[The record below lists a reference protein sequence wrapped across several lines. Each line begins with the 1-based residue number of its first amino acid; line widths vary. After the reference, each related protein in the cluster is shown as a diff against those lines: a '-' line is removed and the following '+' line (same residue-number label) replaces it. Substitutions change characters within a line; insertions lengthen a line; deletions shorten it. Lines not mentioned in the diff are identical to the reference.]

1 MLQSRPM
8 RLTLP
13 ARVALGMVAQMA
25 VFCGALLYLAISADR
40 LSEDLSMVKEGLEP
54 AAEDL
59 RTLVAEIKTHEDF
72 LATGRAADLE
82 RVTRWLPQARIPA
95 RLASDANTLRRV
107 AESRVVHGESG
118 DGLREAAELLGD
130 AVTGTRLLS
139 GSDRPGWID
148 GAARPPTTHA
158 ELFEQALARMGAAL
172 ARSSEHEAIGM
183 ARDLLR
189 VLRHMRAA
197 ILKAHAAAS
206 TARREADHEL
216 FRRRSDA
223 SIALVAVTAGSMVAA
238 LLLLL
243 VSIRAL
249 RPVGDLALAVRRLAA
264 GDYSE
269 VALRSSRELADLS
282 EALNSLAAALRT
294 RETEQERRGEEMMRT
309 ERLAVVG
316 RMASVV
322 AHEVRNPLN
331 SIALNVDLLREMLEA
346 PGRDPS
352 RALEV
357 LRAVQGEVDRLAEIT
372 EEYLRFG
379 RMPKGVMA
387 ACDLGRVVRETRD
400 FMDGEFTAAGIA
412 VRTELTD
419 APLRVRT
426 DEGQMRQAL
435 INILRNAVEAMPD
448 GGTLTLLA
456 GEQGDRIVLS
466 VTDTGVGIPDAFK
479 ERLFEPFATTKPRGT
494 GLGLAFVQQVVQES
508 GGEVSIVSPPGSGTT
523 ITMMLRR
530 S

>member
-1 MLQSRPM
+1 M

-25 VFCGALLYLAISADR
+25 VFCGALLYVAISADR
-40 LSEDLSMVKEGLEP
+40 LSEDLAAVKEGLEP
-54 AAEDL
+54 AVEDL
-59 RTLVAEIKTHEDF
+59 RTLVGEIKTHEDL

-82 RVTRWLPQARIPA
+82 RVTRWLPRTRIPA
-95 RLASDANTLRRV
+95 RIATHANTLRRV
-107 AESRVVHGESG
+107 AGARVARGKAATELVRAADALAECV
-118 DGLREAAELLGD
+118 DGK
-130 AVTGTRLLS
+130 RLLT
-139 GSDRPGWID
+139 GPDRPGWID
-148 GAARPPTTHA
+148 GAARPPATHA
-158 ELFEQALARMGAAL
+158 ALYDEALSRMTAAVGR
-172 ARSSEHEAIGM
+172 ASEHEASGM

-189 VLRHMRAA
+189 VLRHMRAG
-197 ILKAHAAAS
+197 ILKAQVAATA
-206 TARREADHEL
+206 ARRDTDHEL
-216 FRRRSDA
+216 MRRRSDA
-223 SIALVAVTAGSMVAA
+223 SMALVAVTAGGMVAA

-269 VALRSSRELADLS
+269 VAMRSSRELADLS
-282 EALNSLAAALRT
+282 EALNSLAATLRA
-294 RETEQERRGEEMMRT
+294 RETEQERRSEEMMRT

-331 SIALNVDLLREMLEA
+331 SIALNVDLLREMLEG
-346 PGRDPS
+346 PGRDPA
-352 RALEV
+352 RALDV

-387 ACDLGRVVRETRD
+387 ACDLGRVLRETRD
-400 FMDGEFTAAGIA
+400 FMEGEFAAAGIA
-412 VRTELTD
+412 VRTELPD
-419 APLRVRT
+419 VPLRVRT
-426 DEGQMRQAL
+426 DEGQFRQAL

-448 GGTLTLLA
+448 GGTLTLRA
-456 GEQGDRIVLS
+456 AEQDDRV
-466 VTDTGVGIPDAFK
+466 VVAVADTGVGIPDAFK
-479 ERLFEPFATTKPRGT
+479 ARLFEPFATTKPRGT

-508 GGEVSIVSPPGSGTT
+508 GGDVSIDSAPGRGTT
-523 ITMMLRR
+523 ISMVLRR
-530 S
+530 AG

>member
-1 MLQSRPM
+1 MK
-8 RLTLP
+8 LTLP

-25 VFCGALLYLAISADR
+25 VFCGALLYLGVTADR
-40 LSEDLSMVKEGLEP
+40 LSEDLSAVKEGLEP

-59 RTLVAEIKTHEDF
+59 RALVAEIKTHEDF
-72 LATGRAADLE
+72 LATGRTADLE
-82 RVTRWLPQARIPA
+82 RVTRWLPQARIPG
-95 RLASDANTLRRV
+95 RVTSHANTLRRV
-107 AESRVVHGESG
+107 AEARVARGAVA
-118 DGLREAAELLGD
+118 DDLRRAADLL
-130 AVTGTRLLS
+130 AETVEGTRLLS
-139 GSDRPGWID
+139 GTDRPPWVD
-148 GAARPPTTHA
+148 GAARPPATHGA
-158 ELFEQALARMGAAL
+158 LFDETLGRMSAAL
-172 ARSSEHEAIGM
+172 TRSSEYEATSM

-189 VLRHMRAA
+189 VLRHMRGG
-197 ILKAHAAAS
+197 IRTAHAMTAA
-206 TARREADHEL
+206 ARRDADHEL
-216 FRRRSDA
+216 LRRRADA
-223 SIALVAVTAGSMVAA
+223 SMALVVVTAGGVVAA

-269 VALRSSRELADLS
+269 VTMRSSPELADLS
-282 EALNSLAAALRT
+282 EALNSMAATLRA
-294 RETEQERRGEEMMRT
+294 RETEQERRSEEMMRT

-346 PGRDPS
+346 PGRDPG

-387 ACDLGRVVRETRD
+387 ACDLGRVLRDTRD
-400 FMDGEFTAAGIA
+400 FMEGEFVAAGIE
-412 VRTELTD
+412 VRTQLPE

-426 DEGQMRQAL
+426 DEGQFRQAL
-435 INILRNAVEAMPD
+435 INILRNAVEAMP
-448 GGTLTLLA
+448 GGGLLTLAGSELEDRVTLT
-456 GEQGDRIVLS
+456 
-466 VTDTGVGIPDAFK
+466 VTDTGIGIPDAFK
-479 ERLFEPFATTKPRGT
+479 ARLFEPFATTKARGT

-508 GGEVSIVSPPGSGTT
+508 GGEVFIASSPGKGTT
-523 ITMMLRR
+523 ITMVLRR
-530 S
+530 AV